1 MSQLNTVQKEEV
13 CLGRWI
19 VIIVIVVIIIVFTIF
34 IQALKL
40 IRGAT
45 PTLGNAYCLTQPT
58 DPNVI
63 IIMQKHPE

>member
-1 MSQLNTVQKEEV
+1 MSQLNAVQKEEV
-13 CLGRWI
+13 SLGRWI
-19 VIIVIVVIIIVFTIF
+19 VIIVIVIVITIF

-45 PTLGNAYCLTQPT
+45 PTLGNANCLTQPT